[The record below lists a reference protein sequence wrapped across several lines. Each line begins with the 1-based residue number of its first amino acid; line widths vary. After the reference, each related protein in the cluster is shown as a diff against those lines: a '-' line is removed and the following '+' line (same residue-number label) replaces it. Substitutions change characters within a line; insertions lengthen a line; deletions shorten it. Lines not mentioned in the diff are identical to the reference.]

1 MVRAA
6 ITGTQSSSLVLSSV
20 SSCVDMRASSFRRGR
35 SFSAVAAVGL
45 VLWACSA
52 FPAFAP
58 GADLEVSFG
67 KYRGS
72 LLSEVVQKDAG
83 YCQWLLSA
91 SADADA
97 TDVLIEAADWIKT
110 NAPDVADTTAE
121 PVLRFGKYQGSLVSE
136 VVQTD
141 VAYCRWILSASED
154 GDASHSLIEAA
165 DWIRTN
171 APDVADMTAG
181 PVLQF
186 GKYRGSLLSEV
197 VKEDPDY
204 CQWILSASEEAEAS
218 RGFLQVADWIKTN
231 APDVA
236 NVAAQPVL
244 KFGKYRGS
252 LLSEI
257 VQTDVDYCRWI
268 LSKSED
274 GDATQILRQAADWI
288 RTNAPD
294 VAEGI

>member
-1 MVRAA
+1 
-6 ITGTQSSSLVLSSV
+6 
-20 SSCVDMRASSFRRGR
+20 MRTSSFRRAR

-45 VLWACSA
+45 VLWACGA

-58 GADLEVSFG
+58 VLTLKFPSASTV
-67 KYRGS
+67 GS

-91 SADADA
+91 CEDADA
-97 TDVLIEAADWIKT
+97 TDMLIEAADWIKT
-110 NAPDVADTTAE
+110 NAPDVAGATAE
-121 PVLRFGKYQGSLVSE
+121 PVLKFGKYQGSLLSE

-141 VAYCRWILSASED
+141 VDYCRWILSASED
-154 GDASHSLIEAA
+154 GDASYSLIEAA

-171 APDVADMTAG
+171 APEVADMTAG
-181 PVLQF
+181 PVVLF
-186 GKYRGSLLSEV
+186 GKYRGSLLSQI

-204 CQWILSASEEAEAS
+204 CQWILSKSEEAEAS
-218 RGFLQVADWIKTN
+218 QGLLQAADWIKTN

-236 NVAAQPVL
+236 DVPAQPVF

-268 LSKSED
+268 LSTSED
-274 GDATQILRQAADWI
+274 VDATQNLLQAADWI

-294 VAEGI
+294 VADGI